1 MVGVQTGYKGLKKVG
16 QPTEHYQTGLNLYE
30 KQTLLAEGCRESL
43 TEELIRHFN
52 LRLNSDSQ
60 SYGIGIK
67 ELRKIS
73 PEKNKKGSVINTAN
87 WPLDRKTYEG
97 SFI

>member
-1 MVGVQTGYKGLKKVG
+1 MVGVQTGYKGLNKVG
-16 QPTEHYQTGLNLYE
+16 QPTEHYQTGLNLYA
-30 KQTLLAEGCRESL
+30 KQTLLAEGCRGSL

-67 ELRKIS
+67 EFGRFLLRKI
-73 PEKNKKGSVINTAN
+73 KKVLSSTQ
-87 WPLDRKTYEG
+87 
-97 SFI
+97 